1 MRSIALLIA
10 CMAALAADARERVPP
25 APFTM
30 PVRAKVTETAA
41 DGKGWKASGEI
52 RVSFEQAKAQFG
64 TKIAAAGWAHLHSIS
79 LGRDRMLETW
89 SRGGKELTLMIWRIE
104 PGRSGFSYGLSSKS
118 GTVANGGTPDFR

>member
-64 TKIAAAGWAHLHSIS
+64 
-79 LGRDRMLETW
+79 RDER
-89 SRGGKELTLMIWRIE
+89 R
-104 PGRSGFSYGLSSKS
+104 
-118 GTVANGGTPDFR
+118 FRQC